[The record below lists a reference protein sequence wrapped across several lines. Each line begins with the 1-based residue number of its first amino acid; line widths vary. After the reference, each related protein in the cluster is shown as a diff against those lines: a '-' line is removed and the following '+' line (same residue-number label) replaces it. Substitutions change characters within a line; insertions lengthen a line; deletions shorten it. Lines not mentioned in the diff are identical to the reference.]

1 MAYFLKV
8 YDEDGNVIDDS
19 VAVTNASTVVGVIID
34 RKLKD
39 GEYSV
44 LTDATPEIKRL
55 VEERKKRKKKK

>member
-8 YDEDGNVIDDS
+8 YGKDGNPDESIG
-19 VAVTNASTVVGVIID
+19 VTNASTVVRIIKD

-55 VEERKKRKKKK
+55 VEKSNKEEIN